1 MANAFDSV
9 LETYV
14 ESDHPIIFLFD
25 DAHPNVRIPDY
36 VPNGLVAYNDHCVSI
51 GTRYAGDGPTRVRLS
66 RSIADPAEHMVFSGV
81 LRAPSGQLSLSTS
94 NADQL
99 LVADVG
105 ADQVSVRVYVDDLS
119 EPARVDIEVTG
130 SADR

>member
-1 MANAFDSV
+1 MSNTFSSV
-9 LETYV
+9 LETDV

-36 VPNGLVAYNDHCVSI
+36 VANELVAYNDHCVSI

-66 RSIADPAEHMVFSGV
+66 RCIADPAEHMVFSGV
-81 LRAPSGQLSLSTS
+81 LLAPSGQLSLSTS
-94 NADQL
+94 SAEQL

-105 ADQVSVRVYVDDLS
+105 AGEISVRVYVDDLS
-119 EPARVDIEVTG
+119 EPARVDIELAR
-130 SADR
+130 SAGR